1 LQVLV
6 RTARESDAQGIAHA
20 FVDSMLSA
28 YRDLGP
34 ASLSAY
40 RDLGPASLLQFSYE
54 DSERNWRRSIHDIQ
68 VDAENNNSKECI
80 YVAEHTDGQTVEIV
94 GVAMGGP
101 ERTAHPD
108 YQGEVYVLGLLP
120 AYQRHGLGR
129 TLVRAVAEHLY
140 NYHMSGLLI
149 RVLSANQAAR
159 KFYEALGGEL
169 VFHEEI
175 EEEGVVLD
183 QVGYGWAGVNS
194 LIDGLGR

>member
-1 LQVLV
+1 MQILV

-20 FVDSMLSA
+20 FVDSM
-28 YRDLGP
+28 
-34 ASLSAY
+34 LSAY

-68 VDAENNNSKECI
+68 VDAENDNSKECI
-80 YVAEHTDGQTVEIV
+80 YVAEHTHGQTVEIV

-108 YQGEVYVLGLLP
+108 YQGEVYVLALLP
-120 AYQRHGLGR
+120 AYQRQGLGR
-129 TLVRAVAEHLY
+129 LLVRTVAEQLHS
-140 NYHMSGLLI
+140 YHMNGLMI

-159 KFYEALGGEL
+159 KFYEAMGGEL
-169 VFHEEI
+169 VLHEEI

-183 QVGYGWAGVNS
+183 QVGYGWADVSS
-194 LIDGLGR
+194 LILSRGR